1 MHART
6 HASKQAIEQANE
18 RDGDDDDEKR
28 TNGSAAT
35 SRCVSQA
42 GLAPVRNQ
50 NGGGILETRSD
61 EGSAGARSGRSER
74 DRGSCEGPAGWPAG
88 CLSVVVKNNSN
99 MGSWPTEEQ
108 EKTASEDSRAER
120 DSIAWSEKDRLWGWV
135 RRRCVAEDG
144 RLGLGRGG
152 GDEGESLECC
162 EKRVRESKARC
173 DHARKGTTALRL
185 RQGRAVQMKM
195 RSG

>member
-50 NGGGILETRSD
+50 NGGGGILETRSD

-99 MGSWPTEEQ
+99 MGSWPTEKQ

-120 DSIAWSEKDRLWGWV
+120 DSIA
-135 RRRCVAEDG
+135 
-144 RLGLGRGG
+144 
-152 GDEGESLECC
+152 
-162 EKRVRESKARC
+162 
-173 DHARKGTTALRL
+173 
-185 RQGRAVQMKM
+185 
-195 RSG
+195 